1 MATSR
6 IERLTNLVICLLS
19 TRFPVDRDYIRAN
32 VAGYDRDS
40 DDDAFERMFER
51 DKADLRELGVPIEVA
66 PISRI
71 NSTQGYRIAFDDYA
85 LGDVDLDP
93 EEATAVAV
101 AAAMWQSPEMS
112 SAAQSAVQKLRAG
125 GLDVDG
131 PGAGVGP
138 ALAPDRG
145 AEAALI
151 AMLEGI
157 DRRRLVS
164 FAHRANPTQPFLDR
178 TLHPWGVVTFRGNAY
193 AVGHDV
199 DRGAVRTFKLSR
211 VRGGAVLDRPATV
224 RPPEDFDLHAH
235 VVATVA
241 ERDPVGTA
249 RLWVARGRGDGLR
262 RLASAQAD
270 ADFRGRPGTELTVEV
285 RSVDALAREVTGLGP
300 DAVVF
305 EPDGLRDAVTG
316 RLTALAGAAR

>member
-6 IERLTNLVICLLS
+6 IERLTNLVICLLY
-19 TRFPVDRDYIRAN
+19 TQRPLDRDYIRAN
-32 VAGYDRDS
+32 VFGYDPHS

-66 PISRI
+66 PVSRI
-71 NSTQGYRIAFDDYA
+71 NSATGYRIALDEYA
-85 LGDVDLDP
+85 LGEIDLDAD
-93 EEATAVAV
+93 EAMAVAV
-101 AAAMWQSPEMS
+101 ASSLWQSPELS

-125 GLDVDG
+125 GMDVTG

-138 ALAPDRG
+138 AIAPDHG
-145 AEAALI
+145 AEGALL

-157 DRRRLVS
+157 DRRRQVT
-164 FAHRANPTQPFLDR
+164 FEHRANPAQPYLDR

-199 DRGAVRTFKLSR
+199 ARNAVRTFKLSR
-211 VRGGAVLDRPATV
+211 VRGGAVLPAAATV
-224 RPPEDFDLHAH
+224 RPPEGFDLHAH
-235 VVATVA
+235 VVSTIA

-249 RLWVARGRGDGLR
+249 RVWVAQGRGDGLR
-262 RLASAQAD
+262 RLASAQSD
-270 ADFRGRPGTELTVEV
+270 GVFGGRAGTELIVEV

-305 EPDGLRDAVTG
+305 EPPELRRAVID
-316 RLTALAGAAR
+316 RLTAVAG

>member
-19 TRFPVDRDYIRAN
+19 TRYPVDREYIRAN
-32 VAGYDRDS
+32 VAGYDRDA

-51 DKADLRELGVPIEVA
+51 DKADLRDLGVPIEVA
-66 PISRI
+66 PVSRI
-71 NSTQGYRIAFDDYA
+71 NSATGYRIAFDEYA
-85 LGDVDLDP
+85 LGDIDLEP

-101 AAAMWQSPEMS
+101 AAALWQSPELS
-112 SAAQSAVQKLRAG
+112 AAAQSAVQKLRAG
-125 GLDVDG
+125 GMDVDG

-138 ALAPDRG
+138 GIAPDRSAEG
-145 AEAALI
+145 ALL

-157 DRRRLVS
+157 DRRRQVT
-164 FAHRANPTQPFLDR
+164 FEHRANPTQPFVDR

-199 DRGAVRTFKLSR
+199 ARDAVRTFKLSR
-211 VRGGAVLDRPATV
+211 VRGGSVLNRPATV
-224 RPPEDFDLHAH
+224 RPPEDFNLHAH

-249 RLWVARGRGDGLR
+249 RLWVAQGRGDGLR
-262 RLASAQAD
+262 RLASSQTD
-270 ADFRGRPGTELTVEV
+270 GDFRDRPGTELTVEV

-305 EPDGLRDAVTG
+305 EPPALRDAVVA
-316 RLTALAGAAR
+316 RLTALAGGRR

>member
-6 IERLTNLVICLLS
+6 IERLTNLVICLLY
-19 TRFPVDRDYIRAN
+19 TQRPLDRDYIRAN
-32 VAGYDRDS
+32 VFGYDPDA
-40 DDDAFERMFER
+40 DDEAFERMFER

-66 PISRI
+66 PVSRI
-71 NSTQGYRIAFDDYA
+71 NSATGYRIAFDEYA
-85 LGDVDLDP
+85 LGDIDLDP

-101 AAAMWQSPEMS
+101 AAAVWQSPELS

-125 GLDVDG
+125 GMDVSG

-138 ALAPDRG
+138 GIAPDRG
-145 AEAALI
+145 AEGALL

-157 DRRRLVS
+157 DRRRQVT
-164 FAHRANPTQPFLDR
+164 FEHRANPAQPYVDR
-178 TLHPWGVVTFRGNAY
+178 TLHPWGVVTFRGSAY

-199 DRGAVRTFKLSR
+199 ARDAVRTFKLSR
-211 VRGGAVLDRPATV
+211 VRGGSVTGAAATV
-224 RPPEDFDLHAH
+224 RPPEGFDLHAH

-241 ERDPVGTA
+241 ERDPIGTA

-262 RLASAQAD
+262 RLAATQVD
-270 ADFRGRPGTELTVEV
+270 GDFRGRSGTEITVEM
-285 RSVDALAREVTGLGP
+285 RSVDAVAREVSGLGP

-305 EPDGLRDAVTG
+305 EPQELRDAVVD
-316 RLTALAGAAR
+316 RLTALAVAR